1 MKCELCPKKA
11 IISEQRGFAVRYM
24 CGECFALTD
33 DEFYEKEAR
42 MNERKTKHTEPDRGA
57 RFINGI
63 PKSQL
68 TLF

>member
-1 MKCELCPKKA
+1 MICELCPRKA

-24 CGECFALTD
+24 CGECYILSD

-42 MNERKTKHTEPDRGA
+42 MNERKTKHTEADGEPSIID
-57 RFINGI
+57 GI
-63 PKSQL
+63 LKSQL